1 MKEQYRID
9 YRNFE
14 GFKAQI
20 AKLNVRCA
28 KLRVPAIVIR
38 ELSVEEKKVKNEF
51 TQVVARVY
59 RWHVIELEGAQPK
72 FQGWTLAAVVEHAEE
87 GNLLRK
93 APGCSVDLVGF
104 RQGAPRCDHCK
115 AIRNRKDTYIVLHE
129 RGDQKMIGSNC
140 IKDFLGH
147 RDPHMLAKW
156 AEICFSAGEMAGGAE
171 DFDGCGGGRVQ
182 ELANCRTVIALA
194 NAAIRNKG
202 FVSGKAAH
210 QAYEE
215 RGQSL
220 DTTAGFV
227 RTAMHPRH
235 SGQNPDVEGED
246 YFLPIDQDFEIAD
259 KAIAY
264 ILDTLGTQDAEKLN
278 DFEHNLLMVAKCHN
292 VEERNIGLLA
302 YVPQYYA
309 RSLERAAEKAN
320 KAPEAYFGKVGT
332 RYKGIELT
340 YNRSTGW
347 DSRYGYTYL
356 HMFSGPNGER
366 MTWKT
371 GNDLGLEPGAKVVA
385 TFTIKAHEVYKDT
398 LQTKITRAKI

>member
-1 MKEQYRID
+1 MKEQYKID
-9 YRNFE
+9 YRKFE

-28 KLRVPAIVIR
+28 KLGVPAIVIR
-38 ELSVEEKKVKNEF
+38 ELGIEEKEVKNQY
-51 TQVVARVY
+51 TQVVQRVD
-59 RWHVIELEGAQPK
+59 RWHIIELEGAQPK

-93 APGCSVDLVGF
+93 APGCAVDLVSF

-115 AIRNRKDTYIVLHE
+115 AIRNRKDTFIVLHE
-129 RGDQKMIGSNC
+129 SGAQKMIGSNC

-147 RDPHMLAKW
+147 QDPHMLAKW
-156 AEICFSAGEMAGGAE
+156 AEICFSAGEMAGDSE
-171 DFDGCGGGRVQ
+171 IFDGDYMGGRVQ

-202 FVSGKAAH
+202 FVSGKAAN
-210 QAYEE
+210 AAREE
-215 RGQSL
+215 GRSL
-220 DTTAGFV
+220 PSTAGYV
-227 RTAMHPRH
+227 RTALHPNLTGR
-235 SGQNPDVEGED
+235 NPDVEGKD
-246 YFLPIDQDFEIAD
+246 FFAPIDQDFEVAD

-302 YVPQYYA
+302 YVPQHYA

-320 KAPEAYFGKVGT
+320 RAPEAYFGEVGV

-347 DSRYGYTYL
+347 ESQYGYTHL

-366 MTWKT
+366 MSWKT

-385 TFTIKAHEVYKDT
+385 TFTVKAHEVYKET